1 MRLLFF
7 VLALIAAMPP
17 VSLADDQTVPW
28 KEVGGWRVAVDPTLD
43 NGCFVLTSFDDD
55 TIFRLG
61 FNFRK
66 KDNPLYI
73 LLGNPNWKSLE
84 KGKHYPIELS
94 FDQSKR
100 TADAR
105 GLDLDGLK
113 SLWIDFE
120 DPDLIEEFAGK
131 LSFRAS
137 FGGKQIVALGLKD
150 STSAADE
157 LLACQKA
164 VNDAVAKHPAPPQ
177 SKDPFEAKP
186 GTQASDPF
194 DL

>member
-7 VLALIAAMPP
+7 VLALIAAMPRM
-17 VSLADDQTVPW
+17 SLADDETVPW
-28 KEVGGWRVAVDPTLD
+28 KEVGGWSVAVDPTLD

-105 GLDLDGLK
+105 GLDLPGFK
-113 SLWIDFE
+113 SLWIDFK
-120 DPDLIEEFAGK
+120 DSDLIEEFAGK

-137 FGGKQIVALGLKD
+137 FRGKQIVALGLKD
-150 STSAADE
+150 SARAADE

-186 GTQASDPF
+186 GTQASGPF

>member
-1 MRLLFF
+1 MRFFYF
-7 VLALIAAMPP
+7 VLAFMAAMPRIG
-17 VSLADDQTVPW
+17 LADDKAIQW
-28 KEVGGWRVAVDPTLD
+28 KEVGGWTVAVDPTLD

-66 KDNPLYI
+66 KDKPLYI

-94 FDQSKR
+94 LDQTQW

-113 SLWIDFE
+113 SLWIDT
-120 DPDLIEEFAGK
+120 DDTDLIEEFSGK
-131 LSFRAS
+131 LSFRAR
-137 FGGKQIVALGLKD
+137 FNGKEIAALGLKD
-150 STSAADE
+150 SERAADE

-164 VNDAVAKHPAPPQ
+164 VNDAVMKQPAPPQ

>member
-1 MRLLFF
+1 MRIFYF
-7 VLALIAAMPP
+7 VVALMAAMPRIG
-17 VSLADDQTVPW
+17 LADDKAIQW
-28 KEVGGWRVAVDPTLD
+28 KEVGGWTVAVDPTLD

-61 FNFRK
+61 FNFRQ
-66 KDNPLYI
+66 KDKPLYI

-94 FDQSKR
+94 LDQTQW

-113 SLWIDFE
+113 SLWIDT
-120 DPDLIEEFAGK
+120 DDTDLIEEFAGK
-131 LSFRAS
+131 LSFRAR
-137 FGGKQIVALGLKD
+137 FNGKEIVALGLKD
-150 STSAADE
+150 SERAADE

-164 VNDAVAKHPAPPQ
+164 VNDAVIKQAGPPQ

>member
-1 MRLLFF
+1 MRFLYF
-7 VLALIAAMPP
+7 VLAFMAAMPRIG
-17 VSLADDQTVPW
+17 LADDETIQW
-28 KEVGGWRVAVDPTLD
+28 KEVGGWSVAVDPTLD

-66 KDNPLYI
+66 KDKPLYI

-105 GLDLDGLK
+105 GLDLAGLK
-113 SLWIDFE
+113 SLWIDFN
-120 DPDLIEEFAGK
+120 DPDLIEEFSGK

-137 FGGKQIVALGLKD
+137 VRGKQIAALGLKD
-150 STSAADE
+150 SERAADE
-157 LLACQKA
+157 LLACQQA
-164 VNDAVAKHPAPPQ
+164 VNDAVAKQPAPSQP
-177 SKDPFEAKP
+177 KDPFEAKP
-186 GTQASDPF
+186 GSQASDPF